1 VSKNIEPENALKKW
15 LRGKKTYIAAA
26 GVLICGILKSQDIEV
41 PIYIWAALTALG
53 LSGIRSAIQ
62 NAK

>member
-1 VSKNIEPENALKKW
+1 VTKTTEPDNGLKKW

-26 GVLICGILKSQDIEV
+26 GVLVCGILKSQGIEV
-41 PIYIWAALTALG
+41 PIYVWAALTALG